1 MRRNGLSRR
10 SSDGATTAGAR
21 AGMSAAEVSLLFL
34 VQMGFGSMLTFL
46 LNDREALGPK
56 YFKFSGWVLVAL
68 FGLALTLCG
77 DSLLD
82 ASASTADRLTA
93 WALVAATLG
102 MLAFSSVAGW
112 DRPRLET
119 AVLVG
124 STLAAGLV
132 VGAASWSRPPANAS
146 DTQRTL
152 TLAGAYGSALTL
164 GFSTWGMILGHWYL
178 VSSDLS
184 IKHLAR
190 LVTPLP
196 WIFLGKALV
205 SGLALWL
212 MWSTFLGPGNHSL
225 DDIMARQPQRIID
238 VVNVWARI
246 PVGLVVPAI
255 LAFMTQQT
263 VRMEKTQ
270 PATGILYAMC
280 VTVYLGDLLGKM
292 VEGATGV
299 PL

>member
-1 MRRNGLSRR
+1 
-10 SSDGATTAGAR
+10 
-21 AGMSAAEVSLLFL
+21 MSAAEVSLLFL

-46 LNDREALGPK
+46 LNDREALGAK

-77 DSLLD
+77 DALLD
-82 ASASTADRLTA
+82 GAAPFADRLTA
-93 WALVAATLG
+93 WSLVAAAVG
-102 MLAFSSVAGW
+102 MLAFSSIAGW
-112 DRPRLET
+112 DRPKLET
-119 AVLVG
+119 GVLLA
-124 STLAAGLV
+124 STVAAGVV
-132 VGAASWSRPPANAS
+132 VGAASWSHLPADAGE
-146 DTQRTL
+146 TQRNL

-178 VSSDLS
+178 TASDLS
-184 IKHLAR
+184 IEHLGRIVA
-190 LVTPLP
+190 PLP
-196 WIFLGKALV
+196 WIFLAKAIV

-212 MWSTFLGPGNHSL
+212 MWSTFLGPGNRSL
-225 DDIMARQPQRIID
+225 DDIMTRQPQRIID
-238 VVNVWARI
+238 VVNIWARI
-246 PVGLVVPAI
+246 PVGLIVPAVMA
-255 LAFMTQQT
+255 LMTKVT

-280 VTVYLGDLLGKM
+280 VLVYLGDLLGKM